1 MKPTIVVDENLEL
14 SDVEEE
20 LEDEED
26 LKSDDSESLVAD
38 DELSVTTKSPTPSP
52 LGSPAGPSS
61 PCGSQE
67 PNELQMPKTPVKDGL
82 PIADGT
88 LFTAESPECGP
99 IVPERRRIGS
109 PRLTKAVS
117 SANPQN
123 GESAGCSSSNGSSVP
138 DELAKPMGT
147 PVKVGLPIPMRSPKC
162 GPIVPKRRRIESPS
176 STEAIS
182 LKKSQI
188 GQSQPT
194 DVAPPNEF
202 SIPDGFVKSRGTPL
216 EVVRPISSGSP
227 ESGCIDRVGTGTTS
241 SPPGYTEPSELPM
254 TLTSNMHEFVARWTE
269 ARLRLAHVYL
279 YMGFPLPAGV
289 SFATIFSE
297 ITTNLYQAALLS
309 GLFATVGSNKPNGNR
324 VSLETEKPTEDSIPE
339 RLGEGQ
345 FQLAKVPSPVGIL
358 ISVGSK
364 EQNED
369 SGSTGLPIRA
379 TCILLTDELREEL
392 LQLNIYAAQ
401 IESNGE
407 GTPEQING
415 LANAVESPITVEILS
430 PAASSDQNGLPMAL
444 RSPTRTETSLPTE
457 SFEEATLASPIQSS
471 VPNGSE
477 QVKGLAIIIE
487 SPDTV
492 GNGSPAASSEQNGLL
507 MVVESPVTF
516 GSTPLSASSIPDK
529 LKNIGLQI
537 LFLLSSGSENQTGY
551 PISVGSQIQSMPDL
565 VADAVRWA
573 EARSRVAQ
581 VYSLMGFP
589 IPAGIPFETRFADIQ
604 SHLYQAA
611 LLSGCFDQVGS
622 NKQNGTLVVLEPP
635 NPAAGPSSTAGSR
648 EELSQQTSVA
658 SPIQSSFS
666 VGSIEVSSKKSNRD
680 PAAIG
685 PLISA
690 TRMSFLA
697 GSRKRLAE
705 QVTITS
711 GCAQSNKAVETAIP
725 AGISLAA
732 KVAKAESAEPNEIP
746 TAAGSAFSSVRA
758 FSNAVF
764 GGWKKVQSCLVQ
776 FFSMLVFLPYA
787 SPPSAS
793 SLPAEPVS
801 ALLPKPQPPEN
812 GPEPIDMEV
821 GEDD

>member
-26 LKSDDSESLVAD
+26 LESDDSESLVAD

-67 PNELQMPKTPVKDGL
+67 PNEFSMPKTPVNDGL
-82 PIADGT
+82 PMADGA
-88 LFTAESPECGP
+88 LFSAESPEHSSM
-99 IVPERRRIGS
+99 VPKRRRIES
-109 PRLTKAVS
+109 LKSTETAS
-117 SANPQN
+117 SANKQN
-123 GESAGCSSSNGSSVP
+123 GRSAGCSSSNGSSVP

-147 PVKVGLPIPMRSPKC
+147 PVKVGLPIPKRSPKC

-241 SPPGYTEPSELPM
+241 FPAGYTESSELPM
-254 TLTSNMHEFVARWTE
+254 TLTSDMHEFVARWTE

-279 YMGFPLPAGV
+279 YMGFPFPAGV

-339 RLGEGQ
+339 RLGE
-345 FQLAKVPSPVGIL
+345 
-358 ISVGSK
+358 VGSK

-392 LQLNIYAAQ
+392 LQLNTYAAQ

-457 SFEEATLASPIQSS
+457 SLEEATLASPIQSS

-487 SPDTV
+487 PPDTV
-492 GNGSPAASSEQNGLL
+492 GNGSPAASSKQNGLL

-516 GSTPLSASSIPDK
+516 GNTPLAASSIPDK

-565 VADAVRWA
+565 VADAARWA

-622 NKQNGTLVVLEPP
+622 NEPNGTLVALEPP
-635 NPAAGPSSTAGSR
+635 NPVPGPSLPAGSR
-648 EELSQQTSVA
+648 EEL
-658 SPIQSSFS
+658 
-666 VGSIEVSSKKSNRD
+666 
-680 PAAIG
+680 
-685 PLISA
+685 
-690 TRMSFLA
+690 
-697 GSRKRLAE
+697 
-705 QVTITS
+705 
-711 GCAQSNKAVETAIP
+711 
-725 AGISLAA
+725 
-732 KVAKAESAEPNEIP
+732 AKAESAEPNEIP
-746 TAAGSAFSSVRA
+746 TVAGSAFSSVRT
-758 FSNAVF
+758 FSNALF
-764 GGWKKVQSCLVQ
+764 GCWKKVQSCLVQ

-793 SLPAEPVS
+793 SLPAEAVS
-801 ALLPKPQPPEN
+801 APLPKPQPPEN
-812 GPEPIDMEV
+812 GPESIDMEV
-821 GEDD
+821 GEDDY